1 MAWMRVGIKDKICCE
16 VARVK
21 EILMNNQIIAIY
33 EDFQRWI
40 DDSANMNTFLG
51 LIAGIVGLALTV
63 FLYKKQNRSTALSA
77 ENSIQPELEKTYL
90 GVAIKVDHTSRRM
103 TGYGASEGN
112 VIQAG
117 HFKANYEVEA
127 ELTITI
133 QNESPNTIYEVEVS
147 YIPNQ
152 YTQKYTLTDT
162 RDNKLQPLEGDKHFE
177 FRLRVMNEYFDKYA
191 QDVDNEFG
199 SRINKVGKGVS
210 LLTGSKICI
219 SYKDAKHNEH
229 TFTEVV
235 K

>member
-1 MAWMRVGIKDKICCE
+1 
-16 VARVK
+16 
-21 EILMNNQIIAIY
+21 MNHQIILTAY
-33 EDFQRWI
+33 EHFLRWI

-51 LIAGIVGLALTV
+51 LIAGIAGLILAI
-63 FLYKKQNRSTALSA
+63 YIYNKQKRSTTLST
-77 ENSIQPELEKTYL
+77 ENGVQSELEETYL

-103 TGYGASEGN
+103 TGYGASEGS

-127 ELTITI
+127 EWTITI

-177 FRLRVMNEYFDKYA
+177 FRLRIMNEYFDMYA
-191 QDVDNEFG
+191 QDVDKEFG
-199 SRINKVGKGVS
+199 SKVYNVGKGVS
-210 LLTGSKICI
+210 LLNGSEICI
-219 SYKDAKHNEH
+219 KYKDVKHKAY
-229 TFTEVV
+229 TKTEVLT
-235 K
+235 